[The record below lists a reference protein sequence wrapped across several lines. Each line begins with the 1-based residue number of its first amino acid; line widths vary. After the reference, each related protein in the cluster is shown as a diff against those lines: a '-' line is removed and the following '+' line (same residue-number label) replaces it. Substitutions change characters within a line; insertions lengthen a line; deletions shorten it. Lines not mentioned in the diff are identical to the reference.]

1 MGRLV
6 DTIKIY
12 ALIALNLCTWFGPS
26 SPCMR
31 RPSYSRPR
39 AAGDIMAILENR
51 TPPPP
56 KPEKASRKE
65 KRARQSAP
73 VSEQEVEPG
82 MDLPPNLIEPPHYF
96 MMRTLNTKAHDLVAA
111 NRQTV
116 SQAGER
122 YATVGP
128 SPCATAFSPLL
139 MDALILSLAR
149 DSDPSNDGLRLSSHT
164 SPHPT
169 FLSFFSPCASRR
181 ASGCGRCCWVAT

>member
-1 MGRLV
+1 
-6 DTIKIY
+6 
-12 ALIALNLCTWFGPS
+12 
-26 SPCMR
+26 
-31 RPSYSRPR
+31 
-39 AAGDIMAILENR
+39 MAILENR

-96 MMRTLNTKAHDLVAA
+96 MLRTLNAKANDLVAA

-122 YATVGP
+122 YATVIP
-128 SPCATAFSPLL
+128 SPKQHCLL
-139 MDALILSLAR
+139 TSLDGCPHSISCTRQRFIKSWFQSLISLIIP
-149 DSDPSNDGLRLSSHT
+149 SDIFVPFILVRAEGGVAAGGAVGWRPRL
-164 SPHPT
+164 
-169 FLSFFSPCASRR
+169 
-181 ASGCGRCCWVAT
+181 GGE

>member
-1 MGRLV
+1 
-6 DTIKIY
+6 
-12 ALIALNLCTWFGPS
+12 
-26 SPCMR
+26 MR
-31 RPSYSRPR
+31 RVSDSRSR

-96 MMRTLNTKAHDLVAA
+96 MLRTLNAKANDLVAA

-122 YATVGP
+122 YATVIP
-128 SPCATAFSPLL
+128 SPMHLCLLTFS
-139 MDALILSLAR
+139 
-149 DSDPSNDGLRLSSHT
+149 
-164 SPHPT
+164 
-169 FLSFFSPCASRR
+169 
-181 ASGCGRCCWVAT
+181 